1 MEWDENHHR
10 TETPAKDRS
19 DMTVLPIAFYVSEGR
34 LCARLPIGPHRGW
47 VSYDHSLLEETWR
60 AIEECLT
67 KIQAED
73 CQAEYLRR

>member
-34 LCARLPIGPHRGW
+34 LCARLPIAHTEAG
-47 VSYDHSLLEETWR
+47 SAMIT
-60 AIEECLT
+60 AF
-67 KIQAED
+67 
-73 CQAEYLRR
+73 